1 MGALFQKGLIILYKI
16 SGFSSRTITYGD
28 VGHFL
33 TACENGQA
41 IFGLGIIPP
50 LDLEDQIEAFYEVHN
65 EFVESFLKLQKAFAE
80 MLVSGEDSEAV
91 NWCISEI
98 KNVL

>member
-1 MGALFQKGLIILYKI
+1 MVMLCI
-16 SGFSSRTITYGD
+16 FSLR
-28 VGHFL
+28 
-33 TACENGQA
+33 ARMGQA

-80 MLVSGEDSEAV
+80 MLVSGEDCEAV